1 MAERVT
7 EREPLSRGVLNKLAV
22 LRDIVADKK
31 ARDLKMY
38 DVRGLTLLADVFVL
52 CSVTSEPQMRAVAGA
67 AREEMKEAGFAPL
80 RLEGTHRS
88 GWLVADFGDVIFH
101 VFRETA
107 REFYDLDRLWADAP
121 EVPENH
127 IPALRGIHPDG

>member
-1 MAERVT
+1 MKKEKFLNLAKEISSGFKNI
-7 EREPLSRGVLNKLAV
+7 PLYWDGRKSIL
-22 LRDIVADKK
+22 
-31 ARDLKMY
+31 
-38 DVRGLTLLADVFVL
+38 
-52 CSVTSEPQMRAVAGA
+52 
-67 AREEMKEAGFAPL
+67 EMKEAGFAPL

>member
-7 EREPLSRGVLNKLAV
+7 DGEPLSRKVMNKLAV

-31 ARDLKMY
+31 ARDLKIY

-52 CSVTSEPQMRAVAGA
+52 CSVTSEPQMRAVASA
-67 AREEMKEAGFAPL
+67 AREEMKEAGFTPL

-101 VFRETA
+101 VFREAA

-121 EVPENH
+121 EVPESR
-127 IPALRGIHPDG
+127 IPALHKDHPER

>member
-1 MAERVT
+1 MT
-7 EREPLSRGVLNKLAV
+7 ECVPDGEPLSQGVIKKLVV
-22 LRDIVADKK
+22 LRDIVAEKK
-31 ARDLKMY
+31 ARDLKIY

-67 AREEMKEAGFAPL
+67 AQEEMKEAGFAPL
-80 RLEGTHRS
+80 HLEGTHRS

-101 VFRETA
+101 VFREAA

-121 EVPENH
+121 EVPENR
-127 IPALRGIHPDG
+127 IPALRQDSADR